1 MVLLNMARPKRR
13 QLSMYLD
20 EGIATL
26 GSWARHR
33 GFVIRDVVPCGS
45 EPDFPKWAEKYQDRV
60 YYRITD
66 LDEYFSKRPS
76 VTGITMEEAKKI
88 TNKFVNLLKDT
99 DNVW

>member
-1 MVLLNMARPKRR
+1 MARPKRR

-45 EPDFPKWAEKYQDRV
+45 EPDFPQFAERYQDRV

-66 LDEYFSKRPS
+66 LDEYFADRPN
-76 VTGITMEEAKKI
+76 VTGITLEKARESVDNFLTTLRNI
-88 TNKFVNLLKDT
+88 G
-99 DNVW
+99 NVW